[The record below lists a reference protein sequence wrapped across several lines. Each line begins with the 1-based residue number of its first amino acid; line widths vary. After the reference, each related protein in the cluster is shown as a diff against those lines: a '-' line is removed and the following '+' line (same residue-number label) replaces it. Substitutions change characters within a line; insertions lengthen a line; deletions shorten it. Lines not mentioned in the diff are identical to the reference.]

1 MSVLQF
7 PFINMESIGY
17 TFDNSPRF
25 RSEDKSADIN
35 GLLIK

>member
-1 MSVLQF
+1 MSVRKF

-17 TFDNSPRF
+17 TFDNSSRF
-25 RSEDKSADIN
+25 RSEDNSADIN